1 METYLPKEYK
11 GKIVHCRRQKYDVY
25 VGRPSNFGNPFEI
38 GKGGT
43 REEVIEKFK
52 IYFMGRLHKDEQF
65 KRAVNKLKGKVLACW
80 CYPKDCH
87 ARIIIDY
94 LEGGKNE
101 KNE

>member
-1 METYLPKEYK
+1 METYLPEKYK

-25 VGRPSNFGNPFEI
+25 VGRPSDFGNPFEL
-38 GKGGT
+38 GKDGT

-52 IYFMGRLHKDEQF
+52 IYFIGRLHKDEQF
-65 KRAVNKLKGKVLACW
+65 KRVVNKLKGKVLACW

-94 LEGGKNE
+94 LEGVYNA
-101 KNE
+101 